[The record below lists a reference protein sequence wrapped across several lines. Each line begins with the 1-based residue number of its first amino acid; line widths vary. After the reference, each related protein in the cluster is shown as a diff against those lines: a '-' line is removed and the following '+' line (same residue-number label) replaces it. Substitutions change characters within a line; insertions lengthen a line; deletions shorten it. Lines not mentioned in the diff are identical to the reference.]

1 MTETTRTNEQ
11 WLADLTGPPDVQA
24 QALQDLR
31 ERLQRGI
38 YFYLSRERSD
48 LVQLPTQE
56 LMQMAEDLAQ
66 DATLRVIENLSSFRG
81 DSRFTTWATKIAVRV
96 AISDLRRARYKDYR
110 LDDLTAD
117 DELLPAAALTNN
129 HPLPNPE
136 NAAERADVMEKIDLA
151 LKEALTE
158 RQYQALEAV
167 ALRGVPLEIVAE
179 QMGTNRNALY
189 KLVHDARR
197 KLRSYMESQGLAIN
211 YLIDLFED

>member
-1 MTETTRTNEQ
+1 MIERTNEQ
-11 WLADLTGPPDVQA
+11 WLADLAGSPDVQA
-24 QALQDLR
+24 AALLDLR

-48 LVQLPTQE
+48 LSQLSSQE
-56 LMQMAEDLAQ
+56 LTQMAEDLAQ
-66 DATLRVIENLSSFRG
+66 DATLRVLSNLGSFRG

-117 DELLPAAALTNN
+117 DELLPVSATLVN
-129 HPLPNPE
+129 HNPLPNPE
-136 NAAERADVMEKIDLA
+136 NAAERTDVMVKIESA
-151 LKEALTE
+151 LREALTE

-167 ALRGVPLEIVAE
+167 ALRGVPLETVAE
-179 QMGTNRNALY
+179 EMGTNRNALY

-197 KLRSYMESQGLAIN
+197 KLRTYLEAQGLSIN
-211 YLIDLFED
+211 YMVNLFED